1 MIKEFIQSLQAADWA
16 WVSGVGVAAMTTLIQ
31 KFSKK
36 YKPWSWLASQLGKA
50 MNAEMLDKLDVV
62 EKKVDKLEKKDEVQD
77 EERAKEKALDAR
89 RRILSC
95 ADECRRHIKH
105 SEEFFNNVLED
116 VGYYKNYCDTHPNF
130 ENEKAVIAIDVVE
143 NVYKRCIET
152 NDFL

>member
-1 MIKEFIQSLQAADWA
+1 MIREFIQSLQAADWA

-36 YKPWSWLASQLGKA
+36 YKPWSWLARQLGKA
-50 MNAEMLDKLDVV
+50 MNAEMLEKLDTV
-62 EKKVDKLEKKDEVQD
+62 EKKVDRLEKKDEAQD
-77 EERAKEKALDAR
+77 EERAKGKALDAR

-116 VGYYKNYCDTHPNF
+116 VSYYKNYCDTHPSF

-143 NVYKRCIET
+143 NVYKHCIET

>member
-50 MNAEMLDKLDVV
+50 MNAEML
-62 EKKVDKLEKKDEVQD
+62 DKLEKKDEVQD

-116 VGYYKNYCDTHPNF
+116 VGYYKNYCDTHPSF

>member
-62 EKKVDKLEKKDEVQD
+62 EMKVV
-77 EERAKEKALDAR
+77 
-89 RRILSC
+89 S
-95 ADECRRHIKH
+95 
-105 SEEFFNNVLED
+105 
-116 VGYYKNYCDTHPNF
+116 F

>member
-1 MIKEFIQSLQAADWA
+1 M
-16 WVSGVGVAAMTTLIQ
+16 
-31 KFSKK
+31 
-36 YKPWSWLASQLGKA
+36 
-50 MNAEMLDKLDVV
+50 
-62 EKKVDKLEKKDEVQD
+62 QD

-116 VGYYKNYCDTHPNF
+116 VGYYKNYCDTHPSF